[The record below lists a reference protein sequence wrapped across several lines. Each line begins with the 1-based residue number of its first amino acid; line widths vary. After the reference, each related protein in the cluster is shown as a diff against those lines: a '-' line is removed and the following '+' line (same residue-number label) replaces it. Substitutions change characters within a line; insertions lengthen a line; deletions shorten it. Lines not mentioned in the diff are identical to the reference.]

1 MQEHAKVFKDKIVQ
15 TVVQKYVKP
24 SETGRNKGR
33 ENVRR
38 KEKRERENL
47 VEVGERVLFLINTV

>member
-38 KEKRERENL
+38 KEKKGKIWLRLGKEFF
-47 VEVGERVLFLINTV
+47 FL